1 MRPTKSFSIGL
12 FIALS
17 VSTAHAAGRKS
28 DEARDTLEDMEISAA
43 AVADEADQLVQI
55 SASNQ
60 LSAETHITMLNA
72 IKEDVNRMGRQI
84 ASLEAERDSLPK
96 WEQRAS
102 DKTLPLLKETAENT
116 RKALEYA
123 GENRT
128 RLWMEDYRNYANTI
142 WRDSGQIAKTLKD
155 YLKYAKVHNEEQQL
169 QENLGIGN

>member
-1 MRPTKSFSIGL
+1 MGL
-12 FIALS
+12 LIALS
-17 VSTAHAAGRKS
+17 FSTAHAAGRRS
-28 DEARDTLEDMEISAA
+28 DEARDTLEDMDISAA

-55 SASNQ
+55 SQSNQ

-72 IKEDVNRMGRQI
+72 IKEDVNRMGREI
-84 ASLEAERDSLPK
+84 ASLEGERDSLPK

-102 DKTLPLLKETAENT
+102 DKTLPLLKETADNT

-123 GENRT
+123 GQNRT

-155 YLKYAKVHNEEQQL
+155 YLKYARARGEEQELEQD
-169 QENLGIGN
+169 LGMGN